1 MRVIILI
8 GERLLDF
15 FLFCHTIGRTNLS
28 MGFNGTG
35 TAHIFLLIY
44 GSFVYKSLFCTTIL
58 RSINRAPY
66 MEELL
71 INSFFCFH

>member
-1 MRVIILI
+1 MRVNILV

-15 FLFCHTIGRTNLS
+15 FFLFCHLIGRTNLS
-28 MGFNGTG
+28 MGLNGG
-35 TAHIFLLIY
+35 RTAHIVLLFY
-44 GSFVYKSLFCTTIL
+44 GSFVHKSLFCTTIL

-71 INSFFCFH
+71 L